1 VLRGLSAEAL
11 SDWQRLESSSL
22 GARLGESIVATERLD
37 ESLDGYAAV
46 LRHERIPFVSYPY
59 EWSFSMLQDAAL
71 LQLDLL
77 LAALADDL
85 TLKDASPYNVQW
97 RGAGP
102 VFVDVGSF
110 ETLRE
115 GEPWEGYRQFC
126 ALFLYPL
133 LAQAWR
139 GIPFGPLLRGSLEGI
154 PPAEARALLRGR
166 DVLRRGALTHVVLH
180 ARLDRRYGKPRGDVR
195 GELRR
200 AGFHKGLIEANVR
213 GLRRLVSRL
222 RWKPVATEWVEYG
235 PTTSYG
241 AADAERKASFVREVA
256 AERGRSLVWDLG
268 ANDGRFTRIA
278 AEHADYAVALDSDAS
293 IVERLYRQLRGEG
306 ARTILPLVA
315 DLADPPPALGWR
327 GRERRPLWERGRPEL
342 VLCLA
347 LVHHLALSANVPLAQ
362 IVDWLASLGGELV
375 IEFPTRADPMVETLL
390 ARKRQGLHGDYERGV
405 FEGLLRAAFAVERV
419 EELAGGTRVL
429 YHARPRA

>member
-1 VLRGLSAEAL
+1 M
-11 SDWQRLESSSL
+11 
-22 GARLGESIVATERLD
+22 ATARLD
-37 ESLDGYAAV
+37 ESLDGYAGV

-77 LAALADDL
+77 LAALAEDL

-97 RGAGP
+97 RGTQP

-110 ETLRE
+110 EALRE

-126 ALFLYPL
+126 TLFLYPL
-133 LAQAWR
+133 LVQAWR
-139 GIPFGPLLRGSLEGI
+139 GVPFEPLLRGSLEGI
-154 PPAEARALLRGR
+154 APAEARALLRGR

-180 ARLDRRYGKPRGDVR
+180 ARLDRRYGTRRADVR

-222 RWKPVATEWVEYG
+222 GWEPSPTQWAEYG

-241 AADAERKASFVREVA
+241 EADADRKAAFVREVA
-256 AERGRSLVWDLG
+256 TARRRALIWDLG

-278 AEHADYAVALDSDAS
+278 AEHADYAVALDSDAGV
-293 IVERLYRQLRGEG
+293 VERLYRELRAEDT
-306 ARTILPLVA
+306 RTILPLVA

-327 GRERRPLWERGRPEL
+327 GLERRPLWERGRPEL

-347 LVHHLALSANVPLAQ
+347 LVHHLAISANVPLGQ

-375 IEFPTRADPMVETLL
+375 IEFPTRADPMVEALL
-390 ARKRQGLHGDYERGV
+390 ARKREGLHGDYERDV
-405 FEGLLRAAFAVERV
+405 FEALLRKAFAVERV
-419 EELAGGTRVL
+419 EELADGTRVL
-429 YHARPRA
+429 YHARPNA